1 MAIRVVVAE
10 DNLLVREGL
19 CQLLA
24 GSPSVEVVGAY
35 GDVDALLGAVEQ
47 DRPDVVLTDI
57 RMPPSHTDEGIQVAD
72 ELRLTC
78 PSTGVIVLS
87 QFADPAYVL
96 ALLDGGSDR
105 RGYLLKER
113 IHDRRQLASAID
125 TVGRGGSVIDP
136 KVVELLVEAKA
147 RANHSPLSKL
157 TQREREVLA
166 EMAEGK
172 SNAAIADSLVLTK
185 RAVEKHVNSIFTK
198 LDLGASEN
206 VSKRVKATLM
216 FLADISPVRDDV
228 SSARPT

>member
-24 GSPSVEVVGAY
+24 GAPSVEVVGAY
-35 GDVDALLGAVEQ
+35 GDVAALLGAVEQ

-57 RMPPSHTDEGIQVAD
+57 RMPPSHSDEGIRVAN
-72 ELRLTC
+72 ELRQTC
-78 PSTGVIVLS
+78 PPTGVIVLS
-87 QFADPAYVL
+87 QYADPAYVL
-96 ALLDGGSDR
+96 ALLERGSDR

-113 IHDRRQLASAID
+113 IHDRRQLVSAID

-147 RANHSPLSKL
+147 RVDHSPLSEL
-157 TQREREVLA
+157 TLREREVLA
-166 EMAEGK
+166 EMAKGN

-185 RAVEKHVNSIFTK
+185 RAVEKHVNSIFMK
-198 LDLGASEN
+198 LGLSASEN

-216 FLADISPVRDDV
+216 FLADISP
-228 SSARPT
+228 